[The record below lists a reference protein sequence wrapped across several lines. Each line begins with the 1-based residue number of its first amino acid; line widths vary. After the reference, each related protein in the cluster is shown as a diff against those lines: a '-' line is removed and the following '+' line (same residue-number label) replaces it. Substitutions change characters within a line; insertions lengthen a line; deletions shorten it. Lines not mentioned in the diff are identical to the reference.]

1 MKKLIVNADDFGLH
15 ESINDGIVEANVA
28 GCVTSASLMAGGAA
42 FEHAVQLAKRHAR
55 LGVGAHLTLVGAH
68 PVARGDVHTL
78 LTETGTFFPSYG
90 QFIKQYLLGRIAKA
104 HIEYEL
110 RCQMQK
116 IVKAGVSITHI
127 DSHQHLHV
135 LPGMPDII
143 ARLAREFNIRKIRIP
158 AEPIRFWGRSPASAS
173 RHLARGCLTACAV
186 AARRVYN
193 RQGFASPQYF
203 FGMLNGGDMSQAA
216 LLHIINSLPHGI
228 AEIMVHPGAN
238 TQELRQAFPWGY
250 HWQAELAALKSS
262 TVLEKLQKEDIALVN
277 FNSAG
282 FDECRSK

>member
-1 MKKLIVNADDFGLH
+1 MKQLIVNADDFGLH
-15 ESINDGIVEANVA
+15 ESINDGIVEAHMA

-42 FEHAVQLAKRHAR
+42 FEHAVQLANRHDR
-55 LGVGAHLTLVGAH
+55 LGIGVHLTLVGAN

-78 LTETGTFFPSYG
+78 LTEAGTFFPSYG

-116 IVKAGVSITHI
+116 IVKTGINITHI

-135 LPGMPDII
+135 LPGLPKVIV
-143 ARLAREFNIRKIRIP
+143 RLAREFNIHKIRIP
-158 AEPIRFWGRSPASAS
+158 AEPILFLGTSPLPAS
-173 RHLARGCLTACAV
+173 RHLARGCLTVCAL

-193 RQGFASPQYF
+193 RQGLASPQYF
-203 FGMLNGGDMSQAA
+203 FGMLNGGEMSQAA
-216 LLHIINSLPHGI
+216 LLHILDNLPPGI
-228 AEIMVHPGAN
+228 SEIMVHPGTN
-238 TQELRQAFPWGY
+238 TQDLRQAFPWGY
-250 HWQAELAALKSS
+250 HWQEELASLKSGA
-262 TVLEKLQKEDIALVN
+262 VLEKLQKDDIALVN